1 MKNTL
6 FLSALLLA
14 AVSATAQDAQAELET
29 SLENSTTAQD
39 AVLAFVYKHFTK
51 DATPEFIQKMRT
63 AAKNK
68 NVEGLDL
75 TPEQTAE
82 LLAIEIIADQA
93 V

>member
-29 SLENSTTAQD
+29 SLENSITAQD
-39 AVLAFVYKHFTK
+39 AVLAFVYKHFTENV
-51 DATPEFIQKMRT
+51 TSEFIEKMRT

-75 TPEQTAE
+75 TPEQTTE
-82 LLAIEIIADQA
+82 LLAIELVVEQA
-93 V
+93 A